1 MFEMCLTKAI
11 RDFLSYFSN
20 RVSEFPLTYRSEPI
34 DEASMR
40 IQYYSVS
47 GARREIE
54 YTGPRRRCFISTN
67 PITQPLHALPT
78 GPV

>member
-47 GARREIE
+47 GARRDGLNI
-54 YTGPRRRCFISTN
+54 PDRAAAV
-67 PITQPLHALPT
+67 L
-78 GPV
+78 

>member
-40 IQYYSVS
+40 IQYIQYYIQYYSVS
-47 GARREIE
+47 GARRDGLNI
-54 YTGPRRRCFISTN
+54 PDRAAAV
-67 PITQPLHALPT
+67 L
-78 GPV
+78 